1 MPALLLPN
9 RILSLSAETADKL
22 LTAGGGDAALFYLG
36 LLRHNDVQTARKA
49 LEWTD
54 ARAAAAFE
62 VLVKLGLAE
71 GSVQSVAAPE
81 ESDTPPVYQR
91 SDILT
96 ALQNDSSFHALH
108 EAVSSALGR
117 TLSDQDRS
125 ILYTIYD
132 YLALPT
138 EVIYQLVGWCITL
151 FERKYGPGKRP
162 RLPAIQKEA
171 FRWKRMGVDTLSA
184 AEEFLA
190 KEQLLLNRE
199 NQILPLL
206 DIRGRAPV
214 DRERQYIAGWV
225 DMGFEDEAI
234 RLAYER
240 TVMQKGS
247 LNWAYINSILKR
259 WHEAGLHTVAQIE
272 AGDKPA
278 PRDTTPK
285 KNPTHHQ
292 TGFQPSAERIRKN
305 ADWLDQYF
313 AERGKQE
320 G

>member
-9 RILSLSAETADKL
+9 RILSLPAETADKL
-22 LTAGGGDAALFYLG
+22 LAAGSGDAALLYLG
-36 LLRHNDVQTARKA
+36 LLRHSDIQPARKA
-49 LEWTD
+49 LGWTD
-54 ARAAAAFE
+54 ARAAAAFAE
-62 VLVKLGLAE
+62 LVKLGLAQ
-71 GSVQSVAAPE
+71 GDIQTVAAPE
-81 ESDTPPVYQR
+81 ETTDLPTYQR

-96 ALQNDSSFHALH
+96 ALQNDKRFRALH

-117 TLSDQDRS
+117 TLSDQDRNA
-125 ILYTIYD
+125 LYTIYD

-138 EVIYQLVGWCITL
+138 EVIFQLVGWCITL

-171 FRWKRMGVDTLSA
+171 FRWKRLGVDTLPA

-190 KEQLLLNRE
+190 KEQHLLERE
-199 NQILPLL
+199 NQILVLL

-225 DMGFEDEAI
+225 DMGFGDEAI

-240 TVMQKGS
+240 TVFQKGVM
-247 LNWAYINSILKR
+247 NWAYMNSILKG
-259 WHEAGLHTVAQIE
+259 WHAANLHTVAEIE

-278 PRDTTPK
+278 AKRTSPK
-285 KNPTHHQ
+285 PNNRKTNL
-292 TGFQPSAERIRKN
+292 QPSDERIDRSTDFLLRFLSEQN
-305 ADWLDQYF
+305 
-313 AERGKQE
+313 KQE